1 MTLGERLKAAREK
14 KGIALDQASEDTRI
28 REKFLRALEADDWQ
42 SLPGAVYTR
51 GFLRNYGEYLALDV
65 EELVAAFQ
73 SERPLQTDAPQRLEP
88 IKPIERGALIFTPK
102 LVVPAVIA
110 AGVVIF
116 VGWIYYQFVSFAV
129 PPRLAIDEPAAETL
143 VQTQEFTLRGHTVP
157 DAKVS
162 VTVFPGPDRYSDI
175 HPASDGSFSV
185 AIRLKPG
192 PNHVEVEVLDTS
204 GKVNSATRIIRLDT
218 SVTSVQGPQLVLEQP
233 ANGAT
238 YTDGPVTVS
247 GHVDSSVA
255 ALLVNATPVQ
265 PQTDGRFSITV
276 SFAPGQQSVRVVART
291 AAGAEVEEQ
300 RTVSVTYTRAVVF
313 VQIKG
318 GSAWLLAVVDG
329 TQDARTNKVYPD
341 GTTLTFVGKQVSVR
355 TGNAGV
361 TYLTYN
367 GQSAG
372 AMGAGGQTAE
382 RSFATP

>member
-1 MTLGERLKAAREK
+1 MTLAERLKAAREK

-238 YTDGPVTVS
+238 
-247 GHVDSSVA
+247 
-255 ALLVNATPVQ
+255 
-265 PQTDGRFSITV
+265 
-276 SFAPGQQSVRVVART
+276 
-291 AAGAEVEEQ
+291 
-300 RTVSVTYTRAVVF
+300 
-313 VQIKG
+313 
-318 GSAWLLAVVDG
+318 
-329 TQDARTNKVYPD
+329 
-341 GTTLTFVGKQVSVR
+341 
-355 TGNAGV
+355 
-361 TYLTYN
+361 
-367 GQSAG
+367 
-372 AMGAGGQTAE
+372 
-382 RSFATP
+382 